1 MSNQSGFDFNRP
13 TIIAICYLLSW
24 FGGITGLIGVVLAFV
39 WKGEG
44 GHGWEQSHYTYLIN
58 TFLIGLIGSVISF
71 FLMFLLIGFLT
82 WPLIAI
88 LVAVRSVLSLIGA
101 QRQQPMP
108 NPGSLLW

>member
-1 MSNQSGFDFNRP
+1 MSTQSGFDLNKP

-24 FGGITGLIGVVLAFV
+24 FGGITGVIGVVLAFV

-44 GHGWEQSHYTYLIN
+44 GGWEQSHYSYLIN
-58 TFLIGLIGSVISF
+58 TFLIGLIGSIVSF

-82 WPLIAI
+82 WPLVGI

-101 QRQQPMP
+101 QKQQPMP
-108 NPGSLLW
+108 NPTSLLW